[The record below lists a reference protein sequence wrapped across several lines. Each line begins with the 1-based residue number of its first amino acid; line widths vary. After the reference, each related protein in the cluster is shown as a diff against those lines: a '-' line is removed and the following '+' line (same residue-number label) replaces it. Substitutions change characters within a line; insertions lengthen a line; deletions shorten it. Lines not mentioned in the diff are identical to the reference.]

1 MNGDDFGYSEA
12 INAAVVRCHD
22 AGVLRSASVL
32 VNRPATRAAL
42 ALARSRPSLE
52 IGFHVNL
59 TEGAPVL
66 PPREVPSLVDRR
78 GFFRPLVPQL
88 AGLALGRTNLDEV
101 ARELSAQFAILCD
114 AGIRPTHVDGHLHAH
129 AFPGVL
135 DVVVRLMATAG
146 VSAMRSPLLGA
157 WLGASV
163 RTGEQANSRG
173 APAVADHEMVRGWP
187 YVGAVRVGSGALR
200 AVLRVGLDGRRAA
213 RLDRAGIVRARYLL
227 DAAHFLA
234 AADPALALADTVAAL
249 PGGLVEMMTHPAWNR
264 DATRGAAE
272 VALVTDPRLPELLAA
287 RGVRVGRYGDG
298 PHPAAT
304 AATLP

>member
-1 MNGDDFGYSEA
+1 
-12 INAAVVRCHD
+12 
-22 AGVLRSASVL
+22 VLRSASVL

-42 ALARSRPSLE
+42 ALARARPSLG

-78 GFFRPLVPQL
+78 GQFRPLLAQL
-88 AGLALGRTNLDEV
+88 AGLARGRTNLDEV

-157 WLGASV
+157 WLPG
-163 RTGEQANSRG
+163 RGEQASRRNG
-173 APAVADHEMVRGWP
+173 ATAIGRPRAGGALAAAAV
-187 YVGAVRVGSGALR
+187 LR
-200 AVLRVGLDGRRAA
+200 AVLWVGLDGRREAL
-213 RLDRAGIVRARYLL
+213 LDRARIARAGYLL
-227 DAAHFLA
+227 DAAHFLG
-234 AADPALALADTVAAL
+234 AADPALALAEALAAL
-249 PGGLVEMMTHPAWNR
+249 PGSLVELMTHPAWNR
-264 DATRGAAE
+264 DAARGAAE
-272 VALVTDPRLPELLAA
+272 VALVTDPRLPALLAA
-287 RGVRVGRYGDG
+287 RGVRVGQYGER
-298 PHPAAT
+298 
-304 AATLP
+304 

>member
-1 MNGDDFGYSEA
+1 MAATSSTARRPPPTTLVINGDDFGYSDA
-12 INAAVVRCHD
+12 INAAIVRCHD

-42 ALARSRPSLE
+42 ALARSRPSLG

-78 GFFRPLVPQL
+78 GHFRPLLAQL

-135 DVVVRLMATAG
+135 DVVVRLLASSG
-146 VSAMRSPLLGA
+146 VRALRSPLLGA
-157 WLGASV
+157 WL
-163 RTGEQANSRG
+163 TGERASARLRG
-173 APAVADHEMVRGWP
+173 
-187 YVGAVRVGSGALR
+187 GAVLIGSAALR
-200 AVLRVGLDGRRAA
+200 VCLDGRREAALDAA
-213 RLDRAGIVRARYLL
+213 RIVRAGYLL
-227 DAAHFLA
+227 DAARFLM
-234 AADPALALADTVAAL
+234 ADDPTLALAEAAAV
-249 PGGLVEMMTHPAWNR
+249 PGSLVEVMTHPAWNR
-264 DATRGAAE
+264 DAARGAAE
-272 VALVTDPRLPELLAA
+272 VALMTDPRLSGLLAA
-287 RGVRVGRYGDG
+287 RGVRVGHYGEV
-298 PHPAAT
+298 
-304 AATLP
+304 